1 MRGFNGTLTPVT
13 VGLFAAVSF
22 ALAECSGGAGMQPTG
37 TFAVGTPAPSG
48 GTPIASNSTYTTPVT
63 PNGDAI
69 RITFGNGVP
78 AGETISYVGVTP
90 PGVMVP
96 ASFYTGAAFTIAP
109 SPIPFSAIAGVTL
122 VPGKPP
128 ATGFASDFYQEQP
141 SFAHA
146 ATPFAVAPSTTFRP
160 GDSDPNPTL
169 VTLSSG
175 AVYFIAIYTR

>member
-1 MRGFNGTLTPVT
+1 MRSFNLVKTPVGA
-13 VGLFAAVSF
+13 GLAAASI
-22 ALAECSGGAGMQPTG
+22 ALAGCGGAAAMQSAT

-63 PNGDAI
+63 SNGDAV
-69 RITFGNGVP
+69 RISFGGGVP
-78 AGETISYVGVTP
+78 AGETISYIGVTP
-90 PGVMVP
+90 PGIIVP
-96 ASFYTGAAFTIAP
+96 ASFYTGAAFTVGP
-109 SPIPFSAIAGVTL
+109 NPIPFSAIAGVTL

-128 ATGFASDFYQEQP
+128 ATAFASDFYQEQP

-146 ATPFAVAPSTTFRP
+146 ATPFAVAPSTTFAP

-175 AVYFIAIYTR
+175 AVYFIAVYTR